1 MGKSRPNGFK
11 IPKKSASQGFKA
23 RAYTCENHMKA
34 MTRNPLGKYD
44 CLQFSPC
51 EFSGEGTK
59 TKGPACLTKLKHPEI
74 RQFIIIVPL
83 YRMVILGGWSSFSN
97 TAVYHILGCAQ

>member
-1 MGKSRPNGFK
+1 MEKRQGCGEHGKESSKWIQDPQK
-11 IPKKSASQGFKA
+11 ISFTEFKA

-51 EFSGEGTK
+51 EFSGEGSK
-59 TKGPACLTKLKHPEI
+59 T
-74 RQFIIIVPL
+74 
-83 YRMVILGGWSSFSN
+83 
-97 TAVYHILGCAQ
+97 